1 MYSVSTCWVDNYFIG
16 ANLDIPNESTRRGRF
31 KFAEFVPDP
40 IVYNIFT
47 IKYVQT
53 KPPEKIVSFFLK
65 SAR

>member
-1 MYSVSTCWVDNYFIG
+1 MYSVSTCWVDNYYIG

-53 KPPEKIVSFFLK
+53 KPPEKIKKWCLSF
-65 SAR
+65 